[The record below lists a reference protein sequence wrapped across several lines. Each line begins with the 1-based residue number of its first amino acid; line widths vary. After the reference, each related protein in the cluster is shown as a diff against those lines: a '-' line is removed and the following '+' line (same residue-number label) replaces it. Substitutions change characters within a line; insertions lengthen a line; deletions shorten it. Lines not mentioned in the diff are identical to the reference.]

1 MNIHV
6 PEEIKI
12 KYPQYE
18 FRGKQREMNNRIVIE
33 AYNPTT
39 EVTFFYSFEEDFFGS
54 PVKSL
59 IINYKKQYDKRS
71 I

>member
-18 FRGKQREMNNRIVIE
+18 FRGKRREINDRIVIE
-33 AYNPTT
+33 AYNPFT
-39 EVTFFYSFEEDFFGS
+39 EQTFHYSF
-54 PVKSL
+54 
-59 IINYKKQYDKRS
+59 
-71 I
+71 

>member
-18 FRGKQREMNNRIVIE
+18 FRGKKREINDRIVKIIQKITH
-33 AYNPTT
+33 PL
-39 EVTFFYSFEEDFFGS
+39 DFFLVEHSGHLPPS
-54 PVKSL
+54 
-59 IINYKKQYDKRS
+59 S
-71 I
+71 IHIGHFV

>member
-6 PEEIKI
+6 PEEIRI

-33 AYNPTT
+33 AKTICEGKLGCSDIEN
-39 EVTFFYSFEEDFFGS
+39 F
-54 PVKSL
+54 
-59 IINYKKQYDKRS
+59 I
-71 I
+71 